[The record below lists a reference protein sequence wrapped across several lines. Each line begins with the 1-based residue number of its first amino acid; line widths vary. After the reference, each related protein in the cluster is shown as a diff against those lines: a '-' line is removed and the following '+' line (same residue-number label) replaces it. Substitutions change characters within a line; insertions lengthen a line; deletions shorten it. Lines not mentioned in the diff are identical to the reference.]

1 MHKSL
6 NGKKP
11 YLAVFHL
18 HSNAKLCGNGSIE
31 GNAFM
36 KGLLSVHLSRGFV
49 SSFFVLGQKTRPG
62 LFCQYHTPVLKLIC
76 SELHSK
82 IMHRCGKSS
91 ESLCSI
97 QWNKIKISRDQLFK
111 LYCHFRLPI
120 KWVPYKKRRDWKNN
134 HAKEVKV
141 YIKSLP
147 FPVLNSSIFQGQWN

>member
-36 KGLLSVHLSRGFV
+36 KGLLSVHLIRGFVRLGFV

-76 SELHSK
+76 SELH
-82 IMHRCGKSS
+82 
-91 ESLCSI
+91 
-97 QWNKIKISRDQLFK
+97 
-111 LYCHFRLPI
+111 
-120 KWVPYKKRRDWKNN
+120 
-134 HAKEVKV
+134 
-141 YIKSLP
+141 
-147 FPVLNSSIFQGQWN
+147 